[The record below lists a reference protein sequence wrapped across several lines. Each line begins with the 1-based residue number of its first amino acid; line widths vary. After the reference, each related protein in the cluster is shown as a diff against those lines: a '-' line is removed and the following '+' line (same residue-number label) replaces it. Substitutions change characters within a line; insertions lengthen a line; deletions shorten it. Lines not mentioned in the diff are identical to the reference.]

1 MGRALAEAFPI
12 ASQTFAEA
20 DEALGFSLSEL
31 CFNGPE
37 AELQLTANTQPA
49 ILVTSVAAY
58 RVLAEQGVR
67 PDMVAGH
74 SLGEYSALVAAGA
87 LSLCTA
93 VRLVRQ
99 RGELMQQ
106 AVPPGVGAMAAILG
120 LAADEVVAACET
132 AAQGQICS
140 PANFNSPVQ
149 VVIAGHRAAVERAV
163 TECQQRGARKA
174 IMLNVSAPF
183 HCGLMTPAQEGMQE
197 PLAQADFVELSLPLV
212 NNVDARIITAA
223 TEARA
228 GLIRQISAPVR
239 WTESVE
245 LMLKEGVTTFV
256 EVGPKKVLC
265 GLVRSISKAPGLL
278 NVEDS
283 ESLTATLSALN
294 GPEAAQA

>member
-58 RVLAEQGVR
+58 RVLAAQGVR

-87 LSLCTA
+87 LSLGTA

-197 PLAQADFVELSLPLV
+197 PLAQADFVDLSLPLV

-245 LMLKEGVTTFV
+245 LMLKEGVATFV